1 MNNIPITI
9 FGEVL
14 FDHFPDGSR
23 VLGGAPFNVAWHL
36 QAFHQAP
43 HFISRVGEDATG
55 DSVMAAM
62 HKWGMDLSGLQR
74 DSRHP
79 TGVVDIVIEQG
90 EPAYTIVPEQAYD
103 YIDAAELQDTQGP
116 GLLYHGTLALR
127 QPVSRSAL
135 GALKDAHKGHIFMDV
150 NLREPWWQK
159 DQVLEWLD
167 QADWVKLNHHE
178 LAALYPVSGDL
189 ETDMRR
195 FVELYRLQG
204 LIVTSGKQ
212 GAVALDRHGVA
223 CRVTPGEIARVIDTV
238 GAGDAFASVLLL
250 GFNLDWPLQL
260 TMERAQAFAS
270 ALVSQRGATV
280 RDHVFYQP
288 FIEAW
293 HLG

>member
-1 MNNIPITI
+1 MSKNPMTI

-36 QAFHQAP
+36 QAFRQSP
-43 HFISRVGEDATG
+43 RLISRVGDDPTG
-55 DSVMAAM
+55 DAVAAAM

-74 DSRHP
+74 DDKHP
-79 TGVVDIVIEQG
+79 TGIVDIVIEHG

-103 YIDAAELQDTQGP
+103 YIDAAEIQDAGKP

-127 QPVSRSAL
+127 QPVSRAAL
-135 GALKDAHKGHIFMDV
+135 VALRAEHKGRVFMDV
-150 NLREPWWQK
+150 NLREPWWRK
-159 DQVLEWLD
+159 DEILEWLD

-178 LAALYPVSGDL
+178 LAALYSISGDL
-189 ETDMRR
+189 DTDMQR

-212 GAVALDRHGVA
+212 GAVAIDHNGVS
-223 CRVTPGEIARVIDTV
+223 CRVTPGEIAQVIDTV
-238 GAGDAFASVLLL
+238 GAGDAFASVMLL
-250 GFNLDWPLQL
+250 GLNLDWPLRI
-260 TMERAQAFAS
+260 TIERAQAFAS
-270 ALVSQRGATV
+270 AMVTQRGATV
-280 RDHVFYQP
+280 RDHAFYQP

-293 HLG
+293 GLD

>member
-1 MNNIPITI
+1 MNKNPITI

-36 QAFHQAP
+36 QAFRQEP
-43 HFISRVGEDATG
+43 HFISRVGQDATG
-55 DSVMAAM
+55 DSVIAAM
-62 HKWGMDLSGLQR
+62 HKWGMDMSGLQR

-103 YIDAAELQDTQGP
+103 YIDEDELQDTDRP
-116 GLLYHGTLALR
+116 GLLYHGTLSLR
-127 QPVSRSAL
+127 QPVSRAAL
-135 GALKDAHKGHIFMDV
+135 DVLKDAHKGRIFMDV

-159 DQVLEWLD
+159 DQVLEWLG

-189 ETDMRR
+189 KADMRR

-212 GAVALDRHGVA
+212 GAFATDHQGVS
-223 CRVTPGEIARVIDTV
+223 CRVTPGEIAQVIDTV
-238 GAGDAFASVLLL
+238 GAGDAFASVMLL
-250 GFNLDWPLQL
+250 GLNLDWPLQI

-270 ALVSQRGATV
+270 AMVGQRGATV
-280 RDHVFYQP
+280 RDPVFYEP
-288 FIEAW
+288 FIAAW
-293 HLG
+293 DLD

>member
-1 MNNIPITI
+1 MNNNSITI

-14 FDHFPDGSR
+14 FDHFPNGSR

-36 QAFHQAP
+36 QVFRQSP
-43 HFISRVGEDATG
+43 HFISRIGKDAAG
-55 DSVMAAM
+55 DAVMAAM

-74 DSRHP
+74 DGRHP

-103 YIDAAELQDTQGP
+103 YIDAGELIETGRP

-127 QPVSRSAL
+127 QTVSRAAL
-135 GALKDAHKGHIFMDV
+135 VALKDAHQGRIFMDV
-150 NLREPWWQK
+150 NLREPWWHQN
-159 DQVLEWLD
+159 DVLEWIN
-167 QADWVKLNHHE
+167 QADWIKLNHHE

-189 ETDMRR
+189 ENDMMR
-195 FVELYRLQG
+195 FVELYDLQG

-212 GAVALDRHGVA
+212 GAVAIDQTGLP
-223 CRVTPGEIARVIDTV
+223 CRVVPGEIAQVIDTV
-238 GAGDAFASVLLL
+238 GAGDAFASVILL
-250 GFNLDWPLQL
+250 GLNLDWPLQI
-260 TMERAQAFAS
+260 TMERAQTFAS

-280 RDHVFYQP
+280 RDPIFYEP

-293 HLG
+293 GLV